1 MKKTIRVLHTEW
13 SDGWGGQ
20 EIRIINE
27 MIAVREQGI
36 KVYLACTNHAQ
47 IKQKALD
54 NDIKVFTLPFKGNA
68 DFKTLF
74 GIKKIIQ
81 ENQIDIVNTH
91 SGKDTWVGGLA
102 AKLAGIKFIRT
113 RHLSNPIKPSRSNFI
128 NELADYIFTTGE
140 GVRLAMINDNRI
152 KPEKIQ
158 SIPTGI
164 DADIFDS
171 NNFNRQACRDLF
183 HFQDDQIV
191 IGIIAVLRL
200 FKRHDRFLNMVRNVI
215 DNNSE
220 KNIHFVM
227 AGDGPQR
234 ESLSNMIN
242 DLGLQGRISMLG
254 HVSNVPELLQALDI
268 FVLTSDSGEGVPQ
281 SVMQALLMR
290 TAVVSTNAGSTKDLY
305 HNDNFILTD
314 KDSQQGLNEA
324 CNKLVN
330 SQDLRNE
337 YAINSRDY
345 VLNNFS
351 KVKMTEKIINIY
363 NFMADIVSL
372 QNPNI
377 RN

>member
-1 MKKTIRVLHTEW
+1 MNKTIKVLHTEW

-27 MIAVREQGI
+27 MIALREQGI
-36 KVYLACTNHAQ
+36 EVFLACTNHAQ
-47 IKQKALD
+47 IKQKAVD
-54 NDIKVFTLPFKGNA
+54 NDIKVFTLPFRGNA

-102 AKLAGIKFIRT
+102 ATLAGVKFIRT
-113 RHLSNPIKPSRSNFI
+113 RHLSNPIKSSRSNFI

-140 GVRLAMINDNRI
+140 TVRSDMISNNRI
-152 KPEKIQ
+152 KPERIQ

-164 DADIFDS
+164 DADLYDS
-171 NNFNRQACRDLF
+171 NNFNRQTCRELF
-183 HFQDDQIV
+183 QFKDDQIV

-215 DNNSE
+215 DNNPE

-234 ESLSNMIN
+234 ENLSNIIN
-242 DLGLQGRISMLG
+242 DLGLQSYVSMLG
-254 HVSNVPELLQALDI
+254 HVSNVPELLQALDV

-281 SVMQALLMR
+281 SVMQALLMN

-305 HNDNFILTD
+305 HDSNFILID
-314 KDSQQGLNEA
+314 KDSQQELNEA
-324 CNKLVN
+324 CNKLVGN
-330 SQDLRNE
+330 QDLRSQ
-337 YAINSRDY
+337 YASNSRSYILD
-345 VLNNFS
+345 NFS
-351 KVKMTEKIINIY
+351 KIRMTEKIMKVY
-363 NFMADIVSL
+363 SSL
-372 QNPNI
+372 MK
-377 RN
+377 

>member
-1 MKKTIRVLHTEW
+1 MKKKIRVLHTEW

-27 MIAVREQGI
+27 MIALREQGI
-36 KVYLACTNHAQ
+36 EVFLVCTNYAQ

-54 NDIKVFTLPFKGNA
+54 NNIKVFTLPFRGNA

-81 ENQIDIVNTH
+81 ENQIDVVNTH

-102 AKLAGIKFIRT
+102 AKLAGVKFIRT
-113 RHLSNPIKPSRSNFI
+113 RHLSNPIKSSRSNFI

-140 GVRLAMINDNRI
+140 SVRLDMINNNRI

-164 DADIFDS
+164 DADIYDS
-171 NNFNRQACRDLF
+171 NNFNRQTCRDLF
-183 HFQDDQIV
+183 KFKDDQIV
-191 IGIIAVLRL
+191 IGIIAVLRK
-200 FKRHDRFLNMVRNVI
+200 FKRHDHFLNMARNVI
-215 DNNSE
+215 DNNPE
-220 KNIHFVM
+220 KKIHFVM
-227 AGDGPQR
+227 AGDGPKR
-234 ESLSNMIN
+234 ENLSNMIN
-242 DLGLQGRISMLG
+242 DLDLQSYVSMLG

-281 SVMQALLMR
+281 SVMQALLMQ

-305 HNDNFILTD
+305 HDNNFILID
-314 KDSQQGLNEA
+314 KDSQDELNEA

-330 SQDLRNE
+330 SQDLCNQ
-337 YAINSRDY
+337 YASNSKNY
-345 VLNNFS
+345 IIGNFS
-351 KVKMTEKIINIY
+351 KVQMTEKIMKVY
-363 NFMADIVSL
+363 LSL
-372 QNPNI
+372 LN
-377 RN
+377 

>member
-1 MKKTIRVLHTEW
+1 MNRAIKVLHTEW

-27 MIAVREQGI
+27 MIALREQG
-36 KVYLACTNHAQ
+36 VEVFLACTNHAQ

-102 AKLAGIKFIRT
+102 AKLTGAKFIRT
-113 RHLSNPIKPSRSNFI
+113 RHLSNPIKSSRSNFI

-140 GVRLAMINDNRI
+140 TVMLDMINNNRI
-152 KPEKIQ
+152 KSEKIQ

-164 DADIFDS
+164 DADIYDS
-171 NNFNRQACRDLF
+171 NNYNRQTCRDLF
-183 HFQDDQIV
+183 RFKGDQII

-200 FKRHDRFLNMVRNVI
+200 FKRHDRFLNMARNVI
-215 DNNSE
+215 NNNPE

-227 AGDGPQR
+227 AGDGPQH
-234 ESLSNMIN
+234 ENLSNMIS
-242 DLGLQGRISMLG
+242 DLGLQDHVSMLG
-254 HVSNVPELLQALDI
+254 HVSNVPELLRALDI

-281 SVMQALLMR
+281 SVMQALLMN

-305 HNDNFILTD
+305 QDDNFLLID
-314 KDSQQGLNEA
+314 KDSQQELNEA
-324 CNKLVN
+324 CNQLVN
-330 SQDLRNE
+330 SQELRNQ
-337 YAINSRDY
+337 YASNSRNYALD
-345 VLNNFS
+345 NFS
-351 KVKMTEKIINIY
+351 KVRMTEKIMKVYSNL
-363 NFMADIVSL
+363 MS
-372 QNPNI
+372 
-377 RN
+377 